1 MIIFSLLT
9 NRLFFTPLSETYCSV
24 FNRYLFDF
32 VTSEMRT
39 QPIFDKLSNHIGSVI
54 GLGEAPR
61 LI

>member
-39 QPIFDKLSNHIGSVI
+39 QPIFDKLSGDAAN
-54 GLGEAPR
+54 L